1 MHSVDDYVA
10 KLFELAPGEVALD
23 VDAGENN
30 LLDHLVGGEARLDL
44 IEALIRQRV
53 ATQVNGLD

>member
-10 KLFELAPGEVALD
+10 KLFELAPGEIALD

-30 LLDHLVGGEARLDL
+30 LLDHLVGREARLDL